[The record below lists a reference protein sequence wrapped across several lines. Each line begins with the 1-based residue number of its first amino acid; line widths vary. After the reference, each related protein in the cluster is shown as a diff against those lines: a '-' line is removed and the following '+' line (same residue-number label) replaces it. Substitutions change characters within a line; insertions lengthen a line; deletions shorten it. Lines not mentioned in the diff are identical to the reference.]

1 MRRTHA
7 AGHQGGYRTTLAGLV
22 AVMAGLLGPCDVR
35 AGEPESELWVC
46 TDRKDSPQSGRPP
59 LELILQDGLLIEQPL
74 GSPRYSLLAN
84 SEYAIIGVD
93 HSAEFEPVLGTV
105 NIFVSTVAIDR
116 STGNFTISMS
126 VGDKTSEHRAGH
138 CRRFDG
144 PTPATKTL
152 ARRN

>member
-1 MRRTHA
+1 M
-7 AGHQGGYRTTLAGLV
+7 
-22 AVMAGLLGPCDVR
+22 
-35 AGEPESELWVC
+35 SEFWVC

-84 SEYAIIGVD
+84 NAYAIIGVD
-93 HSAEFEPVLGTV
+93 HSAVFEPVLGTV
-105 NIFVSTVAIDR
+105 NIFVSIVAIDR

-126 VGDKTSEHRAGH
+126 VSDKTSEHRAGH

-144 PTPATKTL
+144 PTPAAKAL
-152 ARRN
+152 AQRN

>member
-1 MRRTHA
+1 MRRTHTA
-7 AGHQGGYRTTLAGLV
+7 HHRHGHRAMLAGLV
-22 AVMAGLLGPCDVR
+22 VAVTTGLPCDVR
-35 AGEPESELWVC
+35 AGEPVSELWVC
-46 TDRKDSPQSGRPP
+46 TDRQDSQQSGRPP

-126 VGDKTSEHRAGH
+126 VSDKTHEHRAGH

-144 PTPATKTL
+144 PTPPAKTL